1 MMRCDMITTFISKLT
16 GWSLPGLAAMATVAL
31 ISAPSFAEDAKPEVK
46 KDEWPCIYRKVPQLT
61 AAMIWD
67 GPEITDTTSWHK
79 DDAIRKLSQFVISR
93 RVKSDE
99 VDTAIKK
106 YAAGL
111 PEDQRDAKLTELFSA
126 VLARTNDDRKT
137 VMSGIEKFH
146 KRQVERSKEIE
157 KEALEIQPEEQAAAE
172 DPGSDVGVAGRAS
185 DAVEKYKWEI
195 RTFQEKQAN
204 IPIACEI
211 PQLIDERAGEIARAI
226 RAEMKS

>member
-1 MMRCDMITTFISKLT
+1 MMRCDMITNIISRLA
-16 GWSLPGLAAMATVAL
+16 GWSLPGLAAVATVAL

-46 KDEWPCIYRKVPQLT
+46 KEEWPCIYRKVPQLT

-79 DDAIRKLSQFVISR
+79 DDAIRKLSQFLISR
-93 RVKSDE
+93 RVKIDE

-126 VLARTNDDRKT
+126 VLTRTNEDRKT
-137 VMSGIEKFH
+137 VMNGIEKFH
-146 KRQVERSKEIE
+146 KRQVERSKAIE

>member
-1 MMRCDMITTFISKLT
+1 MITNFISKLA

-126 VLARTNDDRKT
+126 VLSRTNDDRKT

>member
-1 MMRCDMITTFISKLT
+1 MITNFISRLA
-16 GWSLPGLAAMATVAL
+16 GWSLSGLAAMATVAL

-79 DDAIRKLSQFVISR
+79 DDAIRKLSQFLISR
-93 RVKSDE
+93 RVKIDE

-111 PEDQRDAKLTELFSA
+111 SEDQRDAKLTELFSA
-126 VLARTNDDRKT
+126 VLTRTNEDRKT
-137 VMSGIEKFH
+137 VMNGIEKFH
-146 KRQVERSKEIE
+146 KRQVERSKAIE

-172 DPGSDVGVAGRAS
+172 DPGADVGVAGRAS
-185 DAVEKYKWEI
+185 DAAEKYKWEI

>member
-1 MMRCDMITTFISKLT
+1 MMRCDMITNFISKFA

-126 VLARTNDDRKT
+126 VLSRTNDDRKT